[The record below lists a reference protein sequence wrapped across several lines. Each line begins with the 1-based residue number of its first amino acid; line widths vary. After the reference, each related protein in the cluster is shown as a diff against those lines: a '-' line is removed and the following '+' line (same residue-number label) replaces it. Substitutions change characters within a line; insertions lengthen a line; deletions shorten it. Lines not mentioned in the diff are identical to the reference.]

1 MDDMVFYAAM
11 DKIIVAL
18 KEKGYEPYE
27 QLYGYIKE
35 NQPAYITKHNGARE
49 LIVTLD
55 NQQVKHYVE
64 EMKKQIWDSK
74 NYEPR

>member
-1 MDDMVFYAAM
+1 MNDKIFRAAM
-11 DKIIVAL
+11 DKIIAAL
-18 KEKGYEPYE
+18 KERGYEPYE

-55 NQQVKHYVE
+55 REQVKCFVE
-64 EMKKQIWDSK
+64 EMNK
-74 NYEPR
+74 

>member
-1 MDDMVFYAAM
+1 MNDMFFYAAM

-18 KEKGYEPYE
+18 KEKGYEPYK

-64 EMKKQIWDSK
+64 EMKKQI
-74 NYEPR
+74 